1 LARVTTLA
9 FAKVTMLIAA
19 NAPVLARFVW
29 HVGRV
34 DRRTRLAKGAA
45 AAPDVATRRAP
56 HTISQR
62 EAAVRVYACAPRLL
76 AVGAVGRVCAP
87 RLAEC
92 DTRVRIVVRRAQT
105 ERASERAVGASGTSE
120 WSGKEQHESERGH
133 FMLPHA
139 QAEPAGVSGAT
150 GCHAE
155 AREPKGAT
163 GCHRRQLP
171 SLPSLSGPLFLKLD
185 KRAETTIRYHSR
197 FPQRSI
203 TTRLQVAHSRHAPR
217 LDSEAHRVTIQC
229 YPHRAFLRT
238 RGFAR
243 SPDVKRYARSCRLPP
258 STPAFGALASHVT
271 PGRPALRAGWHRL

>member
-1 LARVTTLA
+1 MLYVCDGHCEAACFELVQASLAKGATDAVRAAPRLARLEGLVVRVCGRTAPLGVVALARVTTLA

-155 AREPKGAT
+155 APESQREPRDAIEGSCQVFLPFQVLSFLNSTSEPKRQSAT
-163 GCHRRQLP
+163 TAASPNAQL
-171 SLPSLSGPLFLKLD
+171 
-185 KRAETTIRYHSR
+185 
-197 FPQRSI
+197 QR
-203 TTRLQVAHSRHAPR
+203 
-217 LDSEAHRVTIQC
+217 D
-229 YPHRAFLRT
+229 Y
-238 RGFAR
+238 
-243 SPDVKRYARSCRLPP
+243 K
-258 STPAFGALASHVT
+258 
-271 PGRPALRAGWHRL
+271 